1 MKLKHPVTLAIEP
14 EVCAALDQIA
24 RAEERSRSWLANRM
38 LRESVAARLAMQQ
51 EALDEKQQ
59 P

>member
-24 RAEERSRSWLANRM
+24 RSEERSRSWLANRL
-38 LRESVAARLAMQQ
+38 LREGVAARLAIDQ
-51 EALDEKQQ
+51 EALDDQAPK
-59 P
+59 